1 MKEMD
6 KSLRNG
12 QIEGHGNGPT
22 QLEVE
27 QSGVEMSHAL
37 GIENTTEVQQE
48 TPRKKRRY
56 FTLEYKKRIL
66 KEADLC
72 RGKAGSVGALLR
84 REGVYS
90 STLTEWRKQ
99 RDEGGLSALSKK
111 RGRKLKKTA
120 EAIELERWKK
130 VSAHWQGKY
139 QQALTI
145 IEAQKKISE
154 ILGVKQVDTS
164 HLEEFD
170 K

>member
-27 QSGVEMSHAL
+27 KTGVEMPQAL
-37 GIENTTEVQQE
+37 GIEKTEGQQE

-111 RGRKLKKTA
+111 RGRKLKKTVD
-120 EAIELERWKK
+120 AIEAERWKK
-130 VSAHWQGKY
+130 ISSHWQGKY